1 MTVSY
6 DQVPYPSHSFGV
18 SHPDHLATLAA
29 LLGMSPEPVEHCKV
43 LELGCASGGNLIPM
57 AVNLPES
64 QFLGIDYSSYQIS
77 DGQMVVAA
85 LDLENIQFRHMDIMD
100 VTADLGQFHYII
112 VHGIYSWVPDPV
124 RDKILQIC
132 KQNLAPN
139 GVAYISYNA
148 YPGWYM
154 LRAVREMMLYHTR
167 NVTEPQMRVAQSRA
181 LLDFLVESVPTE
193 AGGART
199 FLNAYSDLIKK
210 ETERWKTHSD
220 SFMLHDELE
229 EVNEPSYFYQFAERA
244 ARHGLQY
251 LTDANFSD
259 VFPGN
264 LPPQVRE
271 NLFKMAHSLVEMEQY
286 MDFLRGETFRRTLL
300 VHEGVSVTRTVRAD
314 RLPTLYISSPAVP
327 VSANP
332 DIHSVSVEQFR
343 NAEGATLTIDHP
355 ASKAAM
361 MFLGEIWPRIV
372 PFDMLLPAA
381 YARLD
386 LSATVTPA
394 QRVRDAQVLCANL
407 LKAFAYNDR
416 LVELHS
422 FVPQFVTDVTERPVA
437 SLWARYQAQDN
448 LQVTNLRHERVDLN
462 KGARY
467 LLCRLDGTHDRAA
480 LLDGLLKL
488 RAEGTLV
495 VHRGEE
501 PVEDVQEAQELIAQ
515 DMEHDLR
522 MLARAALLVA

>member
-64 QFLGIDYSSYQIS
+64 EFLGIDHSARQVG
-77 DGQMVVAA
+77 DGQMAVAA
-85 LDLENIQFRHMDIMD
+85 LDLKNIQLRHMDIMD

-154 LRAVREMMLYHTR
+154 LRAIREMMLYHTR
-167 NVTEPQMRVAQSRA
+167 NVTEPEMRVAQARA
-181 LLDFLVESVPTE
+181 LLDFLVESVPAE
-193 AGGART
+193 AGSTRT

-229 EVNEPSYFYQFAERA
+229 EVNEPFYFYQFAERA

-286 MDFLRGETFRRTLL
+286 MDFIRGETFRRTLL
-300 VHEGVSVTRTVRAD
+300 VHEGVPITRSVRAD
-314 RLPTLYISSPAVP
+314 RLPTLYISSPAAP
-327 VSANP
+327 VSVNP
-332 DIHSVSVEQFR
+332 DMHSVSIEQFR

-372 PFDMLLPAA
+372 SFDVLLNAA

-386 LSATVTPA
+386 LSASPS

-407 LKAFAYNDR
+407 LKAFAYNNR

-422 FVPQFVTDVTERPVA
+422 YAPRFVTDVTERPVA
-437 SLWARYQAQDN
+437 SPYARYQAQDS
-448 LQVTNLRHERVDLN
+448 LQVTNVRHERVDLN

-467 LLCRLDGTHDRAA
+467 LLSQLDGEHDRAT
-480 LLDGLLKL
+480 LLDGLLAL
-488 RAEGTLV
+488 REEGVLV
-495 VHRGEE
+495 IHRDEK
-501 PVEDVQEAQELIAQ
+501 PVEDLEEAKALIAE

-522 MLARAALLVA
+522 TLARAALLVA

>member
-1 MTVSY
+1 
-6 DQVPYPSHSFGV
+6 
-18 SHPDHLATLAA
+18 
-29 LLGMSPEPVEHCKV
+29 
-43 LELGCASGGNLIPM
+43 
-57 AVNLPES
+57 
-64 QFLGIDYSSYQIS
+64 
-77 DGQMVVAA
+77 
-85 LDLENIQFRHMDIMD
+85 
-100 VTADLGQFHYII
+100 
-112 VHGIYSWVPDPV
+112 
-124 RDKILQIC
+124 
-132 KQNLAPN
+132 
-139 GVAYISYNA
+139 
-148 YPGWYM
+148 
-154 LRAVREMMLYHTR
+154 
-167 NVTEPQMRVAQSRA
+167 
-181 LLDFLVESVPTE
+181 VPTE